1 MTAVVRMRL
10 AAFLRTGRVVP
21 SALATLIVVGVLYGG
36 GQADASEAYGLS
48 ALLLFPVLAWQT
60 KLLLDAEPD
69 VQRRLAIVVLGSA
82 ARERTAGL
90 VAAAIATVP
99 LIVVALLLPWVFGA
113 VTAKHAGTALLLGLW
128 AHVIVVP
135 PALALGGWSSRAVT
149 GTAGRATAVLA
160 SGVVLGFV
168 LGMRGSPVPWLVP
181 PLMGTARGLA
191 RGIGAAAVAGFTAWA
206 LVWAAAAL
214 AGYGWLRR
222 TRP

>member
-1 MTAVVRMRL
+1 MSAVVRMRL
-10 AAFLRTGRVVP
+10 VAFLRTGRVVP

-36 GQADASEAYGLS
+36 GQAEATEAYGLS

-69 VQRRLAIVVLGSA
+69 VQRRLAGVVLGSA
-82 ARERTAGL
+82 ARERAAGL
-90 VAAAIATVP
+90 VAAALATVP
-99 LIVVALLLPWVFGA
+99 PILVALLLPWLFGA
-113 VTAKHAGTALLLGLW
+113 VTAKHVGSALLLGVW
-128 AHVIVVP
+128 AHAIVIP
-135 PALALGGWSSRAVT
+135 AALALGGWSSRAVT

-160 SGVVLGFV
+160 TGVVLAFV
-168 LGMRGSPVPWLVP
+168 LGLRGSPVPWLVP

-191 RGIGAAAVAGFTAWA
+191 GGIEPAAVAGFTAWA
-206 LVWAAAAL
+206 LVWAALAL